1 MKRCFFCDLFCLLYL
16 GFLGC
21 CTILSKIVYFLSTVD
36 LEERSI
42 RSMEDNPSLF
52 VLVFIEG
59 KKGIVESLKPWSLV
73 IWSLK
78 TYSKIL
84 IVLD

>member
-1 MKRCFFCDLFCLLYL
+1 
-16 GFLGC
+16 
-21 CTILSKIVYFLSTVD
+21 
-36 LEERSI
+36 
-42 RSMEDNPSLF
+42 MEDNPSLF